1 MSLFPKP
8 GHGYS
13 GVGEVPD
20 EDLDQKSETYTDLLI
35 KQPQQIKNLYSINI
49 DNREDTAA

>member
-1 MSLFPKP
+1 MDYEKAAKRLKALENFKTTLSLFPKP

-20 EDLDQKSETYTDLLI
+20 EDLD
-35 KQPQQIKNLYSINI
+35 
-49 DNREDTAA
+49 